1 MKLVA
6 YLTALLLTACG
17 GGGSS
22 IPPVPPAPADARV
35 YQVAAY
41 GDSTQFELGDPHPA
55 GAPGMWVKNAAYGG
69 ASAASMLAGYLDKGL
84 PWAQEMARQKA
95 PVVVFNPGIN
105 DHPYTVEQYRENLRA
120 LVTIAQAAGKFVILE
135 EPNPAGE
142 VETPLMASIRFD
154 VAAFEARRLAMRDL
168 ATHMGVYFCAQ
179 PRVSLRDGIHPDE
192 AGYAVKVQ
200 RLHACLLD
208 AV

>member
-1 MKLVA
+1 
-6 YLTALLLTACG
+6 
-17 GGGSS
+17 
-22 IPPVPPAPADARV
+22 
-35 YQVAAY
+35 
-41 GDSTQFELGDPHPA
+41 
-55 GAPGMWVKNAAYGG
+55 MWVKNKAYGG

-84 PWAQEMARQKA
+84 PWAQEMAAQKA

-105 DHPYTVEQYRENLRA
+105 DHQYTVDQYRENLRS

-142 VETPLMASIRFD
+142 TETPLMASIKFD
-154 VAAFEARRLAMRDL
+154 VAAFEARRSAMRDL

-192 AGYAVKVQ
+192 AGYAIKVQ
-200 RLHACLLD
+200 RLHVCLLD